1 MEERT
6 AITTAAIIEMI
17 GVNIDK
23 VHHKLLLFWIFV
35 GRVEEVEVDE
45 EEETPWI
52 LKYKKPKMS
61 NNIARR
67 NVQGATCFDFGGW
80 QLNGRKHNCDE

>member
-23 VHHKLLLFWIFV
+23 VHHKLLLF
-35 GRVEEVEVDE
+35 
-45 EEETPWI
+45 
-52 LKYKKPKMS
+52 
-61 NNIARR
+61 
-67 NVQGATCFDFGGW
+67 
-80 QLNGRKHNCDE
+80 